1 MALGITSK
9 SFGGGDDSWMGSRHG
24 VETATTITLDASE
37 FTDTLVKS
45 GTPIAKSATDGMA
58 DPYDPTPT
66 TGNTLYG
73 FVIGDHDI
81 SDGDTPVAVMWHGR
95 VIVDNLPVAFTPPA
109 SAGLFDFVA

>member
-24 VETATTITLDASE
+24 VETATTITLDESA
-37 FTDTLVKS
+37 FTDKLVKS
-45 GTPIAKSATDGMA
+45 GTPIVKSATDGLA
-58 DPYDPTPT
+58 EPYD
-66 TGNTLYG
+66 TGDVLYG

-109 SAGLFDFVA
+109 AAGLFDFVS